1 MGWFNKIFSGKQQ
14 RLLQMQQAQDLAAQ
28 QATASEE
35 RARLNAELEAN
46 RGSSQRQ
53 IEILQ
58 QQGEAA
64 LSQAAETARLA
75 QQAAED
81 ANYRASQTPADSEE
95 ARAAADRRKRMLQ
108 QSRGIA
114 STIVQR
120 GGGLG
125 APAVATQQLLGA

>member
-1 MGWFNKIFSGKQQ
+1 MSWFKKIFSGKDQ
-14 RLLQMQQAQDLAAQ
+14 RLLQIQQSTELEKQ
-28 QATASEE
+28 QQMATEE
-35 RARLNAELEAN
+35 QARLTAEIAAN
-46 RGSSQRQ
+46 RANSERQ
-53 IEILQ
+53 IELLR

-64 LSQAAETARLA
+64 LAQAGDTARLA
-75 QQAAED
+75 QKQAED

-95 ARAAADRRKRMLQ
+95 ARAAADRRKRMAQ

-120 GGGLG
+120 GTSLG